1 MSLYQIDLFIN
12 FYIKWIT
19 LVLVVLVVNIE
30 DWYIDHKKKIKLW
43 LGRIYLKKNSGL
55 KIFLN
60 GIIRF

>member
-30 DWYIDHKKKIKLW
+30 DWYIDHKKTIKL
-43 LGRIYLKKNSGL
+43 
-55 KIFLN
+55 
-60 GIIRF
+60 